1 VFTNPPG
8 DAAGRLIEA
17 AGCKGLRLGG
27 AVVSEKHANFFV
39 ADAGARADD
48 VHALIRA
55 VQQRVEETSGIRL
68 EPELRLIG
76 FDRDDEE
83 TER

>member
-1 VFTNPPG
+1 
-8 DAAGRLIEA
+8 
-17 AGCKGLRLGG
+17 
-27 AVVSEKHANFFV
+27 
-39 ADAGARADD
+39 
-48 VHALIRA
+48 